1 MCSDFY
7 VSVST
12 LLRSLGGGFYCLS
25 FIIKMEQNI
34 IEKLHGFLTML
45 LLVTVENA
53 KCIFF
58 LTFVLNSIIG

>member
-1 MCSDFY
+1 
-7 VSVST
+7 
-12 LLRSLGGGFYCLS
+12 
-25 FIIKMEQNI
+25 MEQNI

-58 LTFVLNSIIG
+58 LTFVLNSIIGWWVLVVI